1 MGHKLLVLVETEQS
15 FLGSLCTGEIIN
27 SILFFEGE
35 ELVYYNSQLGDII
48 SIRANPLI

>member
-1 MGHKLLVLVETEQS
+1 MGHKLLVSVETEQS
-15 FLGSLCTGEIIN
+15 FLGSLCTGEIN
-27 SILFFEGE
+27 QILFFEGE